1 MTIQPNQPTRALRI
15 GVDCGGTNT
24 DAVVLDLTPGA
35 KKAIV
40 DSVKSPTTPDVTAGV
55 KKAIS
60 TLLVRNA
67 DSVSGADI
75 QAVSIGT
82 THFVNAL
89 ITRSPK
95 DLDRVAVIRLCGPY
109 TRRTRPFSTFPF
121 VLRDVM
127 EGPHFLVNGGIQI
140 DGNAIGKVDE
150 SQIEA
155 ACEEIKA
162 QVGQTIWYSIGY

>member
-1 MTIQPNQPTRALRI
+1 MQPQRALRI

-35 KKAIV
+35 TEVIV
-40 DSVKSPTTPDVTAGV
+40 DSVKSPTTPDVTTGV
-55 KKAIS
+55 RKAIS
-60 TLLVRNA
+60 ILLARNA
-67 DSVSGADI
+67 ESIVGGDI

-89 ITRSPK
+89 ITRSSK

-109 TRRTRPFSTFPF
+109 TRRTKPFSTFPF

-127 EGPHFLVNGGIQI
+127 EGPHFLVDGGIQI
-140 DGNAIGKVDE
+140 DGNLIANVNE
-150 SQIEA
+150 SEIEA
-155 ACEEIKA
+155 ACAEIKA
-162 QVGQTIWYSIGY
+162 QVGAPIRDKERD